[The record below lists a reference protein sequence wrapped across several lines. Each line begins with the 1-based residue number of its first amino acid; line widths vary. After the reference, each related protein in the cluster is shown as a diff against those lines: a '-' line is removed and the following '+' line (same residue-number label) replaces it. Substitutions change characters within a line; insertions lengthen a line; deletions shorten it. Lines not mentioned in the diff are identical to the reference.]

1 MALSG
6 TKFNELSLGQYGS
19 VYTTASSDAIKPPTN
34 HIFAAITFLSDTVF
48 DSSAGL
54 VAETATKF
62 VNTETAAHD
71 LADGSETEVQG
82 SGGQNVDSVVF
93 PKGVTIFGR
102 YTEIDITSGT
112 IIAYIAPSH

>member
-19 VYTTASSDAIKPPTN
+19 IYTTSGVEEINPPTN
-34 HIFAAITFLSDTVF
+34 HIFAAITFLEDTVF
-48 DSSAGL
+48 DAAGGL
-54 VAETATKF
+54 IAETATKF
-62 VNTETAAHD
+62 INTDTAAHD
-71 LADGSETEVQG
+71 LAAGAETEVQG
-82 SGGQNVDSVVF
+82 TGGAVIDSVVF
-93 PKGVTIFGR
+93 PKGITIFGR